1 MAPKDLSR
9 QNGAGARSPAPRVWL
24 GSAVAVKRGD
34 GEGSE
39 AGRLLFCGQ
48 AYTTL
53 PLRQIQF
60 GTLSLQR
67 QFIEGFYATL
77 WRQVMPKVALVCPHL
92 YEISLSRTR
101 IGCICHRNRYA
112 KKSQWPNGT
121 LSNLETYHKHGQRH
135 SASVFC

>member
-9 QNGAGARSPAPRVWL
+9 QNGAGARSPAPRGWL
-24 GSAVAVKRGD
+24 GEAERGARPA
-34 GEGSE
+34 GCCF
-39 AGRLLFCGQ
+39 AGRRTLHS
-48 AYTTL
+48 TL
-53 PLRQIQF
+53 PLCQIQF

-77 WRQVMPKVALVCPHL
+77 WRQVMPKIALVCPHL